1 MPADLLLIENQS
13 KKPFRGRFF
22 VPGDKS
28 IGQRALIFAAMAEG
42 ESVINGVSNAADCL
56 SVVNVLRQLGAN
68 IEIKDNRI
76 ATVTGWGSKGPAQV
90 DEPLDCGNS
99 GACMRFISGLLAAS
113 SGVYVLIG
121 DESLSERPMDRL
133 AAVLEKFGAKVECLG
148 KNNCAPLRIT
158 GCFHKDNLE
167 WAKEHNAIKDNCVEI
182 ETKSASAQ
190 LKTAALLA
198 ALSMGN
204 VKLTLT
210 EPLKSRDHSEIMLR
224 KLGFKV
230 KEQNLPDGQHKIIF
244 SANGNKIKGFQYNVY
259 GDPSSAAFLI
269 ALAVMKPH
277 SHIVIDHLVI
287 NPTRIG
293 FFNILRRMNAKICA
307 RFSNYNYGEMVG
319 GITVDY
325 SHLKGVDVRPK
336 DIPLCI
342 DEIPLLAV
350 IASKAYGITR
360 VRGAYQLRQKE
371 SDRISMTLRELE
383 KLGVKSKE
391 YEDGFDI
398 IGLRPEE
405 ENDIS
410 TADKESESCE
420 PITLDA
426 HGDHRLA
433 MSLGVAACIYKRPIK
448 IVGAQCCAVSF
459 PSFWNILRTV
469 SAFKEKSPQ
478 EHA

>member
-1 MPADLLLIENQS
+1 MSADLLLIDNQS

-42 ESVINGVSNAADCL
+42 ESVINGISNAADCL
-56 SVVNVLRQLGAN
+56 SVVNVLRQLGAS

-76 ATVTGWGSKGPAQV
+76 ATVTGWGAKGPALSEV
-90 DEPLDCGNS
+90 PLDCGNS
-99 GACMRFISGLLAAS
+99 GACMRFIAGLLAVS
-113 SGVYVLIG
+113 SGVYVLVG
-121 DESLSERPMDRL
+121 DKSLSQRPMDRL

-148 KNNCAPLRIT
+148 ENHCAPLRIT
-158 GCFHKDNLE
+158 GSLHPDNQD
-167 WAKEHNAIKDNCVEI
+167 WAQEHSTIKDNCIEI

-204 VKLTLT
+204 LKLTLT

-230 KEQNLPDGQHKIIF
+230 KEQNLPDGQHEIVF
-244 SANGNKIKGFQYNVY
+244 TANGNRIKGFQYNVY

-293 FFNILRRMNAKICA
+293 FFNVLRRMGAKICA

-371 SDRISMTLRELE
+371 SDRISMTLHELK

-398 IGLRPEE
+398 IGLQSK
-405 ENDIS
+405 ENRDQVS
-410 TADKESESCE
+410 AGKEIESSE
-420 PITLDA
+420 PIVLDA
-426 HGDHRLA
+426 HSDHRLA
-433 MSLGVAACIYKRPIK
+433 MSLGIAACIYKRPIK

-459 PSFWNILRTV
+459 PSFWNILRSV
-469 SAFKEKSPQ
+469 SAFKMTPPEL
-478 EHA
+478 A